1 MRFHNPLTHI
11 IDNQAKV
18 ICLRLLGKSP
28 AAISGRQLSK
38 IVSINPTTVNKA
50 LNSLIENQIILV
62 RKAGKSHLYELNK
75 TNWLVI
81 NILVPMFNRES
92 MLLNDFMKY
101 ISQRI
106 KQSPIRKGIMSV
118 VLYGSVHE
126 RNEEPTSD
134 IDLFIVVKEAKYKKK
149 AEDFIFGIDSD
160 LMPRIGM
167 GIEPYIKTKEGF
179 KKDRELNVIKSILKS
194 NRLIW
199 GQNLEEVL

>member
-18 ICLRLLGKSP
+18 ICLRLLCKYP

-92 MLLNDFMKY
+92 MLLNDVMKY

-134 IDLFIVVKEAKYKKK
+134 IDLFIVVKDAKYKKK
-149 AEDFIFGIDSD
+149 AEDLIFGIDSD